1 MTKPHRKKT
10 GWLPLD
16 VDFLNRYKY
25 EDGPLGLPCDPAE
38 IFYFWEEHHAN
49 LEP

>member
-10 GWLPLD
+10 GWLPLE
-16 VDFLNRYKY
+16 VDFLIRYKY
-25 EDGPLGLPCDPAE
+25 EDGPLGLFYNPAE
-38 IFYFWEEHHAN
+38 ISTFGEEHHAN